1 MQRRWVAAAGVA
13 VVLLG
18 GTAEASPGAGM
29 AGGGAGAGRAH
40 PGRGQEP
47 EREQGD
53 PVPAGGPV
61 LPDKEAPVDPAVG
74 EEEGAGRGLD
84 VLPLGAGLVL
94 VGLGLGFAGWRI
106 RRG

>member
-18 GTAEASPGAGM
+18 GTAEASP
-29 AGGGAGAGRAH
+29 
-40 PGRGQEP
+40 
-47 EREQGD
+47 
-53 PVPAGGPV
+53 
-61 LPDKEAPVDPAVG
+61 AVG
-74 EEEGAGRGLD
+74 EEEGGAGRGLD